1 MSGDDETLNEK
12 IGGWIAIIVITFSA
26 LISGGFMP
34 DWNVLPYVAWLA
46 IAGLGGAIGV
56 AIYTRN
62 WLHGT
67 IAGLLIGV
75 GAVLGVHAYIIARSM
90 LIDAN
95 NFFSLE
101 LVIGAGL
108 GSIPGLIYMY
118 LVADKS

>member
-12 IGGWIAIIVITFSA
+12 IGGWIAIIVISTSA

-34 DWNVLPYVAWLA
+34 EFNVLPYVAWLA

-67 IAGLLIGV
+67 IAGLIIGV

-90 LIDAN
+90 LIEGGT
-95 NFFSLE
+95 FFSLE
-101 LVIGAGL
+101 LLIGGGL
-108 GSIPGLIYMY
+108 GSIPGLLYMY
-118 LVADKS
+118 FVAQRD